1 MGEMLRKCEYA
12 VKKVTKKADKKM
24 SGFLKKAQE
33 DGDGGLFDDS
43 LRPSEESKTKPS
55 KPSEPI
61 KMSDG
66 LWVVPTEKEEDDSKG
81 AGTNEEE
88 VDYDRLALELAEI
101 KDSNPEQYKEM
112 RDKVKAMIEQNV
124 EDGDGQDMHARVKAI
139 AEANLVDDEL
149 PARTEN

>member
-43 LRPSEESKTKPS
+43 LRPSEESKAKPS
-55 KPSEPI
+55 KPAEPI

-66 LWVVPTEKEEDDSKG
+66 LWVVPTEKENERDGELNPDD
-81 AGTNEEE
+81 

-112 RDKVKAMIEQNV
+112 REKVQAMIEQNV